1 MLYKCFVFTEKSSA
15 MITDDEGELH
25 CLCRRFFA
33 AGVPRQKIRIR
44 VYIKLMGAH
53 VFEADLNHNP
63 AAPPPRNPD

>member
-1 MLYKCFVFTEKSSA
+1 M
-15 MITDDEGELH
+15 MRGELH

-53 VFEADLNHNP
+53 VFEADLHHNP
-63 AAPPPRNPD
+63 AAPPLRNPD